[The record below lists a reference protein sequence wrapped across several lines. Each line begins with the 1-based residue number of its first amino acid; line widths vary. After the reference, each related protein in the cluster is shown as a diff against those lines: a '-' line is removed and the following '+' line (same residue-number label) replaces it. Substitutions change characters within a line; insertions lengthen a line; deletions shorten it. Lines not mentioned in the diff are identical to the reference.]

1 MTKGVH
7 LKILI
12 SFFIFVSFAFSQ
24 TIKDISQ
31 IVGIRDNQL
40 LGYGLVVGLNG
51 TGDKSKFTM
60 QSLQNLLRNSY
71 IKIPTSSIQSK
82 NIAAVMVTADLPAF
96 AKQGDKIKVKIS
108 AIGDAKSIDR
118 GELLVTQLK
127 GVDGNVYALA
137 QGSVISE
144 KVSPTTGL
152 IYNGATIENEI
163 DFNLA
168 NENSLTIS
176 LLKNSAKNA
185 DLVETKINEKFGT
198 RIARAIDTKTIEVQ
212 KPQDISMI
220 KLIATIENIP
230 IESSIK
236 KKIIIDLKRESIIA
250 GEDIVV
256 QPVTVTRADYTLRI
270 KQKKL
275 SDAQWNDPQINKG
288 MDIGDNVTIAD
299 QPTINLNNA
308 MINTKNLPT
317 VSDLMRAMKMMKLSM
332 TDIVE
337 TIKLIKE
344 LGAIDVELEI
354 RG

>member
-1 MTKGVH
+1 MTKGMF
-7 LKILI
+7 LRILTVFLVI
-12 SFFIFVSFAFSQ
+12 ASFAFSQ

-31 IVGIRDNQL
+31 VVGIRDNQL

-82 NIAAVMVTADLPAF
+82 NIAAVMVTADLPPF
-96 AKQGDKIKVKIS
+96 SKQGDKIKIKIS

-144 KVSPTTGL
+144 KVSPTTGF
-152 IYNGATIENEI
+152 IYDGATIENSVKY
-163 DFNLA
+163 DLA
-168 NENSLTIS
+168 NENEMTIS
-176 LLKNSAKNA
+176 LLKNSAQNA
-185 DLVETKINEKFGT
+185 DLIETKINETFKEN
-198 RIARAIDTKTIEVQ
+198 IAKAIDTKTIIVK
-212 KPQDISMI
+212 KPENVSMV
-220 KLIATIENIP
+220 KLISIVENLP
-230 IESSIK
+230 VESKIK
-236 KKIIIDLKRESIIA
+236 KKIIIDLKRETIIA
-250 GEDIVV
+250 GDNIVV
-256 QPVTVTRADYTLRI
+256 QPVTVSRAGYTIRI

-275 SDAQWNDPQINKG
+275 NDEDWKNPTINKG
-288 MDIGDNVTIAD
+288 KDIGDNVVVAD
-299 QPTINLNNA
+299 ENVINVNNA
-308 MINTKNLPT
+308 MINTKDLPT
-317 VSDLMRAMKMMKLSM
+317 VSDLMRAMKTMKLSI

-337 TIKLIKE
+337 TIKMIKD

>member
-1 MTKGVH
+1 MTKGMF
-7 LKILI
+7 LRILTVFLVI
-12 SFFIFVSFAFSQ
+12 ASFAFSQ

-31 IVGIRDNQL
+31 VVGIRDNQL

-82 NIAAVMVTADLPAF
+82 NIAAVMVTADLPPF
-96 AKQGDKIKVKIS
+96 SKQGDKIKIKIS

-144 KVSPTTGL
+144 KVSPTTGF
-152 IYNGATIENEI
+152 IYDGATIENSVKY
-163 DFNLA
+163 DLA
-168 NENSLTIS
+168 NENEMTIS
-176 LLKNSAKNA
+176 LLKNSAQNA
-185 DLVETKINEKFGT
+185 DLIETKINETFKEN
-198 RIARAIDTKTIEVQ
+198 IAKAIDTKTIIVK
-212 KPQDISMI
+212 KPENVSMV
-220 KLIATIENIP
+220 KLISIVENLP
-230 IESSIK
+230 VESKIK
-236 KKIIIDLKRESIIA
+236 KKIIIDLKRETIIA
-250 GEDIVV
+250 GDNIVV
-256 QPVTVTRADYTLRI
+256 QPVTVSRAGYTIRI

-275 SDAQWNDPQINKG
+275 NDADWKNPTINKG
-288 MDIGDNVTIAD
+288 KDIGDNVVVAD
-299 QPTINLNNA
+299 ENVINVNNA
-308 MINTKNLPT
+308 MINTKDLPT
-317 VSDLMRAMKMMKLSM
+317 VSDLMRAMKTMKLSI

-337 TIKLIKE
+337 TIKMIKD

>member
-1 MTKGVH
+1 MTKGKRLRV
-7 LKILI
+7 LI
-12 SFFIFVSFAFSQ
+12 SFFIFASFAFSQ

-82 NIAAVMVTADLPAF
+82 NIAAVMVTADLPPF

-127 GVDGNVYALA
+127 GVDGSVYALA

-144 KVSPTTGL
+144 KISPTTGF
-152 IYNGATIENEI
+152 IYDGATIENSVKF
-163 DFNLA
+163 DLV
-168 NENSLTIS
+168 NENELTIS
-176 LLKNSAKNA
+176 LLKNSAQNA
-185 DLVETKINEKFGT
+185 DLVETKINEHFKSK
-198 RIARAIDTKTIEVQ
+198 IAKAIDTKTIIVK
-212 KPQDISMI
+212 KPEDVSIV
-220 KLIATIENIP
+220 KLISIVENLP
-230 IESSIK
+230 IESEIR
-236 KKIIIDLKRESIIA
+236 KKIIIDLKRETIIA
-250 GEDIVV
+250 GDNIVV
-256 QPVTVTRADYTLRI
+256 QPVTVSRSGYTIRI

-275 SDAQWNDPQINKG
+275 SDEDWKNPTINKG
-288 MDIGDNVTIAD
+288 KDIGDNVTVANESV
-299 QPTINLNNA
+299 INVDNA

-317 VSDLMRAMKMMKLSM
+317 ISDLMRAMKMMKLSIK
-332 TDIVE
+332 DIVE
-337 TIKLIKE
+337 TIKMIKD
-344 LGAIDVELEI
+344 LGAVDVELEI

>member
-1 MTKGVH
+1 MTKGMC
-7 LKILI
+7 LRILTV
-12 SFFIFVSFAFSQ
+12 FFIIASFAFSQ

-82 NIAAVMVTADLPAF
+82 NIAAVMVTADLPPF
-96 AKQGDKIKVKIS
+96 SKQGDKIKIKIS

-144 KVSPTTGL
+144 KVSPTTGF
-152 IYNGATIENEI
+152 IYDGATIENSVKY
-163 DFNLA
+163 DLA
-168 NENSLTIS
+168 NENDLTIS
-176 LLKNSAKNA
+176 LLKNSAQNA
-185 DLVETKINEKFGT
+185 DLIETKINENFKEN
-198 RIARAIDTKTIEVQ
+198 IAKAIDTKTIIVK
-212 KPQDISMI
+212 KPDNISMV
-220 KLIATIENIP
+220 KLISIVENLP
-230 IESSIK
+230 IESKIK
-236 KKIIIDLKRESIIA
+236 KKIIIDLKRETIIA
-250 GEDIVV
+250 GDNIIV
-256 QPVTVTRADYTLRI
+256 QPVTVSRAGYTIRI

-275 SDAQWNDPQINKG
+275 NDADWQNPTINKG
-288 MDIGDNVTIAD
+288 KDIGDNVTVAD
-299 QPTINLNNA
+299 ENVINVNNA
-308 MINTKNLPT
+308 MINTKDLPT
-317 VSDLMRAMKMMKLSM
+317 VSDLMRAMKTMKLSI

-337 TIKLIKE
+337 TIKMIKD
-344 LGAIDVELEI
+344 LGAVDVELEI